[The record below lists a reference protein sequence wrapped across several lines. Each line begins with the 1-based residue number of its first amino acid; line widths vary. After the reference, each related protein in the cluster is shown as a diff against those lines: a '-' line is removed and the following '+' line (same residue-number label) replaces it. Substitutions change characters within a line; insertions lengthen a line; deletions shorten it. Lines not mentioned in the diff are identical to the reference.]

1 MITKVD
7 ENKALQPQ
15 KDAGLTKP
23 QDKNLTSLKA
33 APELIEGRAG
43 QLSVDS
49 ATFLLSFYNLQQKFE
64 ENLHL
69 QINPRIYKLQNA
81 LKYLKKQRNTFK
93 QASIELL

>member
-43 QLSVDS
+43 QQGGGGRGGP
-49 ATFLLSFYNLQQKFE
+49 TFCSFCNFFAFFLQSTTK
-64 ENLHL
+64 
-69 QINPRIYKLQNA
+69 I
-81 LKYLKKQRNTFK
+81 
-93 QASIELL
+93 

>member
-43 QLSVDS
+43 QRTGHGGHGGH
-49 ATFLLSFYNLQQKFE
+49 AHQG
-64 ENLHL
+64 
-69 QINPRIYKLQNA
+69 PRIEGGAPKAHQQDGRLLQ
-81 LKYLKKQRNTFK
+81 YEVDMSTG
-93 QASIELL
+93 